1 MTSNVSV
8 DENLSKVSTGS
19 SEIDRRLGGG
29 IPYRTLM
36 LVEGQPAAGKST
48 LSQQLLWGA
57 LKSGEDASI
66 YITEQTVQSFL
77 RQMDSLGLGV
87 TDYFLLDQLKIFP
100 VNIAEDGASPEQAFS
115 MMV

>member
-48 LSQQLLWGA
+48 LSQQLLWARLSQGRMRR
-57 LKSGEDASI
+57 
-66 YITEQTVQSFL
+66 YI
-77 RQMDSLGLGV
+77 
-87 TDYFLLDQLKIFP
+87 
-100 VNIAEDGASPEQAFS
+100 
-115 MMV
+115 